1 MPVPIIMPK
10 FGFTLETCEIV
21 RWLVKPGERVRSG
34 DPLCEVTTDKVNMEV
49 EATEDGTVGQIL
61 FEAGAIVP
69 VTEVICYLLR
79 PGETASEMRAISA
92 DQTEG
97 GDKRATSNLRAIMP
111 TGGASEDDSEL
122 VITAAGTEI
131 TPVARRLAEINQLDL
146 REVQGS
152 GPNGR
157 IMRRDVEQAIATRE
171 IIAVGEQ
178 PNDKVNAVPAARRL
192 ATELGVD
199 LSAVEG
205 SGPGGRIQSADV
217 EAAAAAHK
225 PRLHDLDKTA
235 ILTRSVRPPTEIM
248 SQVLPTPR
256 PVPSGDPQETQL
268 LARPHLMAER
278 SPSDAPRRIVKLEGM
293 RRTIANRLQKSFTTA
308 PHIFLDAAI
317 DMTQVT
323 ELRKRLKDQNKKLS
337 VTSVLV
343 KACGWA
349 LRRNPV
355 LNSTLDGDE
364 ISYWNTVNIGVA
376 VALDQGLIVPVVKGV
391 ENLSMQTIQMMTDR
405 FVELA
410 RLNKLTLADVSEGT
424 FTISNMGMYGVDRF
438 TAIINPPQV
447 AILAVGRTQMEFV
460 PDAEGK
466 PVAKPIMH
474 TTLSADHRVVDGAEA
489 ARFLSDLRMVMQ
501 EPAMLAW

>member
-10 FGFTLETCEIV
+10 FGFTLESCEIV

-79 PGETASEMRAISA
+79 PGETASEMRAITA
-92 DQTEG
+92 EQAEG
-97 GDKRATSNLRAIMP
+97 GDKRATGNLRAVTP
-111 TGGASEDDSEL
+111 AVAAAEEDSEV
-122 VITAAGTEI
+122 VISVAGTEV

-146 REVQGS
+146 SQIHGS

-157 IMRRDVEQAIATRE
+157 IMRRDVEQVIATRE
-171 IIAVGEQ
+171 MVTVEGKSE
-178 PNDKVNAVPAARRL
+178 DKINAVPAARL
-192 ATELGVD
+192 MATELGVD
-199 LSAVEG
+199 LSTVEG

-217 EAAAAAHK
+217 KAAAAANK
-225 PRLHDLDKTA
+225 PRLRDLDKTA
-235 ILTRSVRPPTEIM
+235 ILTHSVRPPTEIM
-248 SQVLPTPR
+248 TQVPPTPR
-256 PVPSGDPQETQL
+256 PVPSGDPHETQL
-268 LARPHLMAER
+268 LARPNLMAGR
-278 SPSDAPRRIVKLEGM
+278 SPSDAPRRIVKMEGM

-391 ENLSMQTIQMMTDR
+391 EGLSMQDIQMVTDR
-405 FVELA
+405 YVELA

-460 PDAEGK
+460 PDHEGN

-474 TTLSADHRVVDGAEA
+474 TTLSADHRVVDGADA

-501 EPAMLAW
+501 EPALLAW